1 LNHGAGAHRACP
13 SSLCVAS
20 SHSLPLLF
28 FALALA
34 APAQVHTPAHGKPA
48 ASASAGGAEHAA
60 ALAESGHC
68 AEALPLLNRTAP
80 HLTDGELQKR
90 VGQRR
95 RNFTDVSKS
104 SGIANHLGKAWGVVA
119 TDVNNDGKTDL
130 FVANDTMANFLFMNR
145 GSGKFEEIGA
155 RSGVAYSELGR
166 TRSGMGRGCNRCE
179 PGWLDGSVR
188 R

>member
-1 LNHGAGAHRACP
+1 
-13 SSLCVAS
+13 
-20 SHSLPLLF
+20 
-28 FALALA
+28 
-34 APAQVHTPAHGKPA
+34 
-48 ASASAGGAEHAA
+48 
-60 ALAESGHC
+60 
-68 AEALPLLNRTAP
+68 
-80 HLTDGELQKR
+80 
-90 VGQRR
+90 
-95 RNFTDVSKS
+95 
-104 SGIANHLGKAWGVVA
+104 VVA